1 MKWKF
6 MTGSQTRKSK
16 NLDFSLHSNQFLSF
30 LFWLVP
36 SLRLLLGFP
45 GGSAVKNLRAM
56 QEIREMRVRFLCW
69 KDPWRRIQQPT
80 PILLP
85 GKSHGQRSLVPKV
98 HRIKKSRTGLKQLS
112 ACTHKASFLDRWHV
126 SSRRLESHFGFQAV
140 ISARAEF

>member
-30 LFWLVP
+30 LFLLVP

-69 KDPWRRIQQPT
+69 KDPLEEDTATHSNTLAWEIPWT
-80 PILLP
+80 EEP
-85 GKSHGQRSLVPKV
+85 
-98 HRIKKSRTGLKQLS
+98 S
-112 ACTHKASFLDRWHV
+112 A
-126 SSRRLESHFGFQAV
+126 
-140 ISARAEF
+140 